1 MGPDNSGIG
10 NEIQLDDF
18 QKDLAQQVL
27 EQLDEYGQSG
37 LEVMTSGGKSFIA
50 AHVMYE
56 YVNKHHNTMILWM
69 APKAAINNVKNKIF
83 KSKAIGNRIVYVG
96 YEELARGNFK
106 QDTLNGDDIGLIVFD
121 ECHKALAKQTYKHL
135 EELLDILDEADRLA
149 MSATPVRYGGL
160 DTFSILVPKVEEPI
174 RFDLSDAGNHGLLP
188 DLQYI
193 VGNTNV
199 CPADISAIQQ
209 YKQLIRNNAEAE
221 ELYKEVIETLNS
233 FHFDLQEDL
242 SEMLIDHLHSDGSGG
257 ERHIAFFSS
266 IASLQELRDPVKL
279 AFEKAYPS
287 CDINILE
294 YHSGMTDAEN
304 TRAFNEFV
312 VEEPEDKRID
322 IMLSVDKATE
332 SIHPDNIRSVMMFRG
347 TSSIRVY
354 LQQLGRGIML
364 KSYHPDDIVIF
375 DLAENVSC
383 MGNQTVYASKQK
395 TADRVQSPVSSASS
409 SSSDGNVQTI
419 DDVKQAIMRRFG
431 YQKGMGLTTKL
442 GLRRIQECIDKL
454 REIERL
460 SDIAK
465 LESGLKYIKRVYDWM
480 IKRGAYST
488 ENIHEMIH
496 NIEQDLSL
504 GDIRLSQIYKG
515 DEQVF
520 KLTWEQIKANFSLYQ
535 KLFLSDEVDLGDS
548 LGKLFN
554 SLGHSAYLT
563 PMNRTLPASMLSDID
578 YVKQE
583 IDKCGSI
590 DNSSNNHAK
599 HKLKQLKLKYA
610 KGSVPHGVCVYA
622 RRNNISIESNGM
634 TLQDI
639 VGLCD
644 TDKDKAI
651 VQAYR
656 PVIKAFFNLESTLN
670 DGLPFTYDDW
680 LNAIVKLTVL
690 NRTHRGSEMG
700 IICGNYI
707 IDNFGYIS
715 RAYKI
720 PQHDIEQANKLLS
733 ALFKIQSGELPNKV
747 EEDYIFRHSQTSDMS
762 EYELRIM
769 SEVGISKRDYIDKV
783 EKHTDFMQKYEK
795 AMQGDEEAIKEMLG
809 YNRGTLDERRK
820 KLLNTTAFRQI
831 KNETKDT
838 LGAEV
843 LLKKAKLMYE
853 RDGDYKKT
861 IQEFNE
867 ALKSGTVQSIDVAL
881 TPFKAHETELA
892 KSVITCSSE
901 EFNSMIESDQVNN
914 LSILVGRCTE
924 TASCSRDIIGNILK
938 ISHLDSDI
946 KTRLIQLC
954 EQIDIMK

>member
-1 MGPDNSGIG
+1 
-10 NEIQLDDF
+10 
-18 QKDLAQQVL
+18 
-27 EQLDEYGQSG
+27 
-37 LEVMTSGGKSFIA
+37 
-50 AHVMYE
+50 
-56 YVNKHHNTMILWM
+56 
-69 APKAAINNVKNKIF
+69 
-83 KSKAIGNRIVYVG
+83 
-96 YEELARGNFK
+96 
-106 QDTLNGDDIGLIVFD
+106 
-121 ECHKALAKQTYKHL
+121 
-135 EELLDILDEADRLA
+135 
-149 MSATPVRYGGL
+149 
-160 DTFSILVPKVEEPI
+160 
-174 RFDLSDAGNHGLLP
+174 
-188 DLQYI
+188 
-193 VGNTNV
+193 
-199 CPADISAIQQ
+199 
-209 YKQLIRNNAEAE
+209 
-221 ELYKEVIETLNS
+221 
-233 FHFDLQEDL
+233 
-242 SEMLIDHLHSDGSGG
+242 
-257 ERHIAFFSS
+257 
-266 IASLQELRDPVKL
+266 
-279 AFEKAYPS
+279 
-287 CDINILE
+287 
-294 YHSGMTDAEN
+294 
-304 TRAFNEFV
+304 
-312 VEEPEDKRID
+312 
-322 IMLSVDKATE
+322 
-332 SIHPDNIRSVMMFRG
+332 
-347 TSSIRVY
+347 
-354 LQQLGRGIML
+354 
-364 KSYHPDDIVIF
+364 
-375 DLAENVSC
+375 
-383 MGNQTVYASKQK
+383 
-395 TADRVQSPVSSASS
+395 
-409 SSSDGNVQTI
+409 
-419 DDVKQAIMRRFG
+419 
-431 YQKGMGLTTKL
+431 
-442 GLRRIQECIDKL
+442 
-454 REIERL
+454 
-460 SDIAK
+460 
-465 LESGLKYIKRVYDWM
+465 M

-535 KLFLSDEVDLGDS
+535 KLFLSEEADLGDS
-548 LGKLFN
+548 LGKMFN

-610 KGSVPHGVCVYA
+610 KGSVPHGVCMYA
-622 RRNNISIESNGM
+622 RRNNVSIESNGM

-690 NRTHRGSEMG
+690 NRKHRGSEMG

-747 EEDYIFRHSQTSDMS
+747 EEDYIFRHSQTSGMS

-783 EKHTDFMQKYEK
+783 EKYTDFMQKYEK

-901 EFNSMIESDQVNN
+901 EFNSMIKSDQVNN

-938 ISHLDSDI
+938 ISYLDSDI